1 MCVYATCTKSL
12 SRNAYKKPWKRLSL
26 FCLDLLPP
34 LCLQWVWVSVSCAIV
49 WKWLYTPS
57 CTKSPIMPKHNKN
70 TVGYMFSRS
79 PHKSADILLERKCA
93 ATSESNRSCVF
104 VFVCETTVVVLIP
117 QPDPTLHWSCNDP
130 PVSLQARPPPP
141 CLILPESETECWIG
155 VRVRGYVL
163 ALTSYKNLSFTK
175 SSSPRWSSSS
185 AAVKLEITST
195 CVGAFTLLS
204 LSLSLELIH
213 THWAS
218 NQLEFVMNINERRLL
233 HSESTGGQQSHYTAM
248 SDP

>member
-130 PVSLQARPPPP
+130 PVSLQAPP
-141 CLILPESETECWIG
+141 L
-155 VRVRGYVL
+155 RH
-163 ALTSYKNLSFTK
+163 A
-175 SSSPRWSSSS
+175 WSCMR
-185 AAVKLEITST
+185 VKLNVELGLGLGVMYLRLQVTKISALPR
-195 CVGAFTLLS
+195 VPLQGGA
-204 LSLSLELIH
+204 
-213 THWAS
+213 
-218 NQLEFVMNINERRLL
+218 VV
-233 HSESTGGQQSHYTAM
+233 QQQWSWK
-248 SDP
+248 